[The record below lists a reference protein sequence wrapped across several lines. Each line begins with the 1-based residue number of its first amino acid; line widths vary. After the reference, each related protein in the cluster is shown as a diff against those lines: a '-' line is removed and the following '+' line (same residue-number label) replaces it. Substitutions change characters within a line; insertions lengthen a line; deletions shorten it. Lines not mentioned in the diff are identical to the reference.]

1 MAIVD
6 RASNKKCLFLFS
18 VINQP
23 NIMAEPYLATKKR
36 FLFVGFL
43 ELGKATRIKYFNIDT
58 TIK

>member
-36 FLFVGFL
+36 FLFVRFL
-43 ELGKATRIKYFNIDT
+43 
-58 TIK
+58 